1 MAWWYYAGREST
13 DDAQVDGHIV
23 PIAARVGGTVAA
35 VKVEDNQI
43 VEAGAILVEI
53 DPRDYEVA
61 RRRAE
66 ADYAD
71 AQAALAAAEAGIPI
85 TSTTTASQVSSAGA
99 NVERATTGTEAAAR
113 DVEASRARLASA
125 QARLKEATANATRT
139 ARDLERLKP
148 LLAKDEVS
156 QQQYDAAVAASD
168 AARAAVESAQAL
180 IVEATQA
187 VSVAESRRAQA
198 SNALTQ
204 AQADLRT
211 ARTAPEQVAVI
222 RARAESA
229 RARVQQA
236 KAMLEQATLNVAYTT
251 IKAPTAGRVSK
262 KSVEPG
268 QVIQPGQ
275 PLLAIVP
282 VEDVWV
288 TANFKETQLKDMR
301 PGQRASVSVD
311 AYGRSYEGRV
321 ESIAAATGR
330 ALQPAAARERHR
342 ELREGGPAH
351 PGEDRA
357 RPGAGPRAPAAAR
370 HVGRADGLHEV
381 GACRTRG
388 PRPSPWI
395 IAVSVMFGTFM
406 VVLDTTIVNVSL
418 PHIAG
423 NLSASIEESTWALTT
438 YLAANAIILPIT
450 GWLANYFGRRRLLLL
465 SVAGFTGGVG
475 AVRPRHQP
483 ADSGALARS
492 SRASPAA

>member
-1 MAWWYYAGREST
+1 MSEASQAGPVAEQPAGNGVSGFLRGRPHARRSVGVVGLLVAIGVIGAWWYYAGRETT

-23 PIAARVGGTVAA
+23 PVAARVGGTVAA

-43 VEAGAILVEI
+43 VEAGAILVEV

-61 RRRAE
+61 RHRAE

-113 DVEASRARLASA
+113 DAEASRARLASA

-156 QQQYDAAVAASD
+156 QQQYDAAVAGSD

-180 IVEATQA
+180 IIEATQA
-187 VSVAESRRAQA
+187 VSVAEGRRAQA

-204 AQADLRT
+204 AQAELRT
-211 ARTAPEQVAVI
+211 ARTAPEQVAVT

-236 KAMLEQATLNVAYTT
+236 KAMLEQATLNLAYTGV
-251 IKAPTAGRVSK
+251 KAPTAGRVSK
-262 KSVEPG
+262 KSVEAG

-282 VEDVWV
+282 VEDVWI

-301 PGQRASVSVD
+301 SGQRASISVD
-311 AYGRSYEGRV
+311 AYGRQYQGRV
-321 ESIAAATGR
+321 ESIAAATG
-330 ALQPAAARERHR
+330 ARFSLLPPENATGNYVKVVQRVPVKIVLDKGQDPEH
-342 ELREGGPAH
+342 LL
-351 PGEDRA
+351 
-357 RPGAGPRAPAAAR
+357 RPGMSVVPT
-370 HVGRADGLHEV
+370 VY
-381 GACRTRG
+381 TR
-388 PRPSPWI
+388 
-395 IAVSVMFGTFM
+395 
-406 VVLDTTIVNVSL
+406 
-418 PHIAG
+418 
-423 NLSASIEESTWALTT
+423 
-438 YLAANAIILPIT
+438 
-450 GWLANYFGRRRLLLL
+450 
-465 SVAGFTGGVG
+465 
-475 AVRPRHQP
+475 
-483 ADSGALARS
+483 
-492 SRASPAA
+492 